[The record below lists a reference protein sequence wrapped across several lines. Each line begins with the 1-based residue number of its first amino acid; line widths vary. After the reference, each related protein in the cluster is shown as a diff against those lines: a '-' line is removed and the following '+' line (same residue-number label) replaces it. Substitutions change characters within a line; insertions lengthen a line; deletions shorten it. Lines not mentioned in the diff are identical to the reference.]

1 MLVYKKS
8 YLLVIVFIP
17 FLLFGCT
24 HYAKT
29 DWNRETIT
37 RIDTENL
44 YEVQIA
50 AKTYAAPG
58 LPDVLM
64 IGMVHVAYP
73 EFYDKVREK
82 LDEADIVIA
91 ECAMIYTPYLTPED
105 RRIEFIKSIE
115 SVASKFALLGLPLP
129 ADSTKLS
136 TIFEDENMKEHV
148 NSYELHSV
156 KSLYKDPWGN
166 DAWYYPDR
174 VFNSASD
181 TTSMGMLCSY
191 GPNGV
196 WDGEKVNSDDIVIP
210 IKEDPWLKE
219 VQSKFKGYTSKQAII
234 VEELDDAVLQVN
246 YLPPEDNWIPGD
258 WKASNYKEYF
268 KTIDYYSEYLK
279 QLFAKKENYKVWWL
293 SSYHYWVYTTTFWM
307 DNKHRPIIKHA
318 VARNDRAWEL
328 IQFHITENPKNAKT
342 IGIPWG
348 HAHMPDFEARLLN
361 LLGYK
366 EVDEEWITIWSETNT
381 FDKWNEKVAHNITR
395 NFFRRSTAQQ
405 IRAYFDQYSY

>member
-1 MLVYKKS
+1 MLVYKRS

-37 RIDTENL
+37 RSDTENL

-73 EFYDKVREK
+73 EFYYKVKDK

-91 ECAMIYTPYLTPED
+91 ECPMIYTPYLTPEE

-115 SVASKFALLGLPLP
+115 SVASGFASLGLSLP

-136 TIFEDENMKEHV
+136 TIFEDENIKEHF
-148 NSYELHSV
+148 NSYILHSV

-181 TTSMGMLCSY
+181 TTSTGMLCSY

-196 WDGEKVNSDDIVIP
+196 WDGEDVNSDDIVIP

-219 VQSKFKGYTSKQAII
+219 VQSKFKGYTSKQEII
-234 VEELDDAVLQVN
+234 VEELDNAVLQVK
-246 YLPPEDNWIPGD
+246 YLLPEDNWIPGD
-258 WKASNYKEYF
+258 WKTSNYKEYF
-268 KTIDYYSEYLK
+268 KTIDNYSEYRKKLY
-279 QLFAKKENYKVWWL
+279 AKKENFKVWWL
-293 SSYHYWVYTTTFWM
+293 SPYHYWVYISNHWKNYM
-307 DNKHRPIIKHA
+307 NNINKGTPSKIVKHA

-328 IQFHITENPKNAKT
+328 IHFHITENPKNAKT

-348 HAHMPDFEARLLN
+348 KAHMPDFEARLLN
-361 LLGYK
+361 LLGYNK
-366 EVDEEWITIWSETNT
+366 VDEEWITIWSETNT
-381 FDKWNEKVAHNITR
+381 AGTIPDRFAHNLL
-395 NFFRRSTAQQ
+395 RRLTKQQ
-405 IRAYFDQYSY
+405 ILDLFSD